1 MSNLYITLISFG
13 ISVVV
18 SHIDFLFPCRQR
30 LPQRLYCG
38 LTCCLAKCSFDILSI
53 FASFDLILWA
63 ISLVFARCNIVP
75 ERFLMFCFLTLHVF
89 YRSWSNCLANCC
101 CRQAV
106 VVACLVL
113 LVSQKCVCFCLYCLL
128 NMLVLNSICL
138 AAWQLHICLR
148 IYCLLCYRWRQ
159 LEMAGLLV
167 FLTAVLDLNI
177 FLHVNLCFMG
187 FTFLLLRALFSL
199 PVSICGCILSAATS
213 GLSFFCLVAAVDFLI
228 QLYDSITFL
237 SRNSWTFWSCEHFI
251 RSL

>member
-1 MSNLYITLISFG
+1 MQAAPTAAIVVRLGVLSSQMLIWYSLYIC
-13 ISVVV
+13 
-18 SHIDFLFPCRQR
+18 FLW
-30 LPQRLYCG
+30 LNSMGY
-38 LTCCLAKCSFDILSI
+38 
-53 FASFDLILWA
+53 FASFRSLQHRPWKILDVLLFNLA
-63 ISLVFARCNIVP
+63 CVLSIMV
-75 ERFLMFCFLTLHVF
+75 TLP
-89 YRSWSNCLANCC
+89 NCC

-177 FLHVNLCFMG
+177 FPYVNLCFMG
-187 FTFLLLRALFSL
+187 FSFLLLRALFSL

>member
-1 MSNLYITLISFG
+1 MQAAPTAAIVVRLGVLSSQMLIWYSLYIC
-13 ISVVV
+13 
-18 SHIDFLFPCRQR
+18 FLW
-30 LPQRLYCG
+30 LNSMGY
-38 LTCCLAKCSFDILSI
+38 
-53 FASFDLILWA
+53 FASFRSLQHRPWKILDVLLFNLA
-63 ISLVFARCNIVP
+63 CVLSIMV
-75 ERFLMFCFLTLHVF
+75 TLP
-89 YRSWSNCLANCC
+89 NCC

-106 VVACLVL
+106 VVACYVL

-159 LEMAGLLV
+159 LEVAGLLV

-177 FLHVNLCFMG
+177 FPYVNLCFMG
-187 FTFLLLRALFSL
+187 FSFLLLRALFSL

>member
-1 MSNLYITLISFG
+1 MQAAPTAAIVVRLGVLSSQMLIWYSLYIC
-13 ISVVV
+13 
-18 SHIDFLFPCRQR
+18 FLW
-30 LPQRLYCG
+30 LNSMGY
-38 LTCCLAKCSFDILSI
+38 
-53 FASFDLILWA
+53 FASFRSLQHRPWKILDVLLFNLA
-63 ISLVFARCNIVP
+63 CVLSIMV
-75 ERFLMFCFLTLHVF
+75 TLP
-89 YRSWSNCLANCC
+89 NCC

-177 FLHVNLCFMG
+177 FPYVNLCFMG

>member
-1 MSNLYITLISFG
+1 MQAAPTAAIVVRLGVLSSQMLIWYSLYIC
-13 ISVVV
+13 
-18 SHIDFLFPCRQR
+18 FLW
-30 LPQRLYCG
+30 LNSMGY
-38 LTCCLAKCSFDILSI
+38 
-53 FASFDLILWA
+53 FASFRSLQHRPWKILDVLLFNLA
-63 ISLVFARCNIVP
+63 CVLSIMV
-75 ERFLMFCFLTLHVF
+75 TLP
-89 YRSWSNCLANCC
+89 NCC

-177 FLHVNLCFMG
+177 FLYVNLCFMG

>member
-1 MSNLYITLISFG
+1 MQAAPTAAIVVRLDVLSSQMLIWYSLYIC
-13 ISVVV
+13 
-18 SHIDFLFPCRQR
+18 FLW
-30 LPQRLYCG
+30 LNSMGY
-38 LTCCLAKCSFDILSI
+38 
-53 FASFDLILWA
+53 FASFR
-63 ISLVFARCNIVP
+63 SLQHRPWKIFDVLLLNLACVLSIMV
-75 ERFLMFCFLTLHVF
+75 TLP
-89 YRSWSNCLANCC
+89 NCC

-177 FLHVNLCFMG
+177 FPYVNLCFMG
-187 FTFLLLRALFSL
+187 FTFLLLRGLFSL
-199 PVSICGCILSAATS
+199 LVSTCGCILSAATS

-228 QLYDSITFL
+228 QLHDSITFL
-237 SRNSWTFWSCEHFI
+237 LMNSWTFWSCEHFI

>member
-1 MSNLYITLISFG
+1 MQAAPTAAIVVRLGVLSSQMLIWYSLYIC
-13 ISVVV
+13 
-18 SHIDFLFPCRQR
+18 FLW
-30 LPQRLYCG
+30 LNSMGY
-38 LTCCLAKCSFDILSI
+38 
-53 FASFDLILWA
+53 FASFRSLQHRPWKILDVLLFNLA
-63 ISLVFARCNIVP
+63 CVLSIMV
-75 ERFLMFCFLTLHVF
+75 TLP
-89 YRSWSNCLANCC
+89 NCC

-159 LEMAGLLV
+159 LEVAGLLV

-177 FLHVNLCFMG
+177 FPYVNLCFMG
-187 FTFLLLRALFSL
+187 FSFLLLRALFSL

>member
-1 MSNLYITLISFG
+1 MQAAPTAAIVVRLGVLSSQMLIWYSLYIC
-13 ISVVV
+13 
-18 SHIDFLFPCRQR
+18 FLW
-30 LPQRLYCG
+30 LNSMGY
-38 LTCCLAKCSFDILSI
+38 
-53 FASFDLILWA
+53 FASFRSLQHRPWKILDVLLFNLA
-63 ISLVFARCNIVP
+63 CVLSIMV
-75 ERFLMFCFLTLHVF
+75 TLP
-89 YRSWSNCLANCC
+89 NCC

-106 VVACLVL
+106 VIACLVL

-177 FLHVNLCFMG
+177 FPYVNLCFMG
-187 FTFLLLRALFSL
+187 FSFLLLRALFSL
-199 PVSICGCILSAATS
+199 PVNICGCILSAATS

>member
-1 MSNLYITLISFG
+1 MQAAPTAAIVVRLDVFFSQILIWYSLYIC
-13 ISVVV
+13 
-18 SHIDFLFPCRQR
+18 FLW
-30 LPQRLYCG
+30 LNSMGY
-38 LTCCLAKCSFDILSI
+38 
-53 FASFDLILWA
+53 FASFRSLQHRPWKILDVLLFNLA
-63 ISLVFARCNIVP
+63 CVLSIMV
-75 ERFLMFCFLTLHVF
+75 TLP
-89 YRSWSNCLANCC
+89 NCC

-159 LEMAGLLV
+159 LEVAGLLV
-167 FLTAVLDLNI
+167 FLTAVFDLNI
-177 FLHVNLCFMG
+177 FPYVNLCFMG
-187 FTFLLLRALFSL
+187 FSFLLLRALFSL

>member
-1 MSNLYITLISFG
+1 MQAAPTAAIVVRLGVLSSQMLIWYSLYIC
-13 ISVVV
+13 
-18 SHIDFLFPCRQR
+18 FLW
-30 LPQRLYCG
+30 LNSMGY
-38 LTCCLAKCSFDILSI
+38 
-53 FASFDLILWA
+53 FASFRSLQHRPWKILDVLLFNLA
-63 ISLVFARCNIVP
+63 CVLSIMV
-75 ERFLMFCFLTLHVF
+75 TLP
-89 YRSWSNCLANCC
+89 NCC

-177 FLHVNLCFMG
+177 FPNVNLCFMG
-187 FTFLLLRALFSL
+187 FSFLLLRALFSL

>member
-1 MSNLYITLISFG
+1 MQAAPTAAIVLRFDVLSSQMLIWYSLYIFSL
-13 ISVVV
+13 
-18 SHIDFLFPCRQR
+18 
-30 LPQRLYCG
+30 
-38 LTCCLAKCSFDILSI
+38 
-53 FASFDLILWA
+53 DLILWA
-63 ISLVFARCNIVP
+63 ISLVFAHCNIVP

-106 VVACLVL
+106 VVVCLVL

-167 FLTAVLDLNI
+167 FLTAAWTWI
-177 FLHVNLCFMG
+177 YFCMSTFASWALHFYCSVHYFHC
-187 FTFLLLRALFSL
+187 
-199 PVSICGCILSAATS
+199 P
-213 GLSFFCLVAAVDFLI
+213 
-228 QLYDSITFL
+228 
-237 SRNSWTFWSCEHFI
+237 
-251 RSL
+251 

>member
-1 MSNLYITLISFG
+1 MQAAPTAAIVVRLGVLSSQMLIWYSLYIC
-13 ISVVV
+13 
-18 SHIDFLFPCRQR
+18 FLW
-30 LPQRLYCG
+30 LNSMGY
-38 LTCCLAKCSFDILSI
+38 
-53 FASFDLILWA
+53 FASFRSLQHRPWKILDVLLFNLA
-63 ISLVFARCNIVP
+63 CVLSIMV
-75 ERFLMFCFLTLHVF
+75 TLP
-89 YRSWSNCLANCC
+89 NCC

-167 FLTAVLDLNI
+167 FLSAVLDLNV
-177 FLHVNLCFMG
+177 FPYVNLCFMG
-187 FTFLLLRALFSL
+187 FTFLLLRGLFSL